1 MFQLALKRGR
11 ETDVPRSFLTKLDLF
26 KRKPEL
32 VGTGRYEI
40 QSDVDPNVFA
50 MFMTRLYGGESD
62 PVTPENAEQLR
73 ALCNELGFSGFGEEL
88 RDVQA
93 VAGDLSVRK
102 DLVCVRGRVDRHDVL
117 LEQLQRR
124 VAELERRLAAFEAV
138 PARVESVESRLEAT
152 ARGLDELWQKYLSDD
167 LDWLRRE
174 VSERVRADLAALT
187 EEVSRL
193 KRAEAKR
200 AIPPPQVAAPALAK
214 KTPLQPPQVMV
225 PALAKKT
232 PPHVCSVLPVA
243 DALPPLR
250 ERVFG
255 NVKAPTVRKFRYN
268 EAKPLNGVIAHLT
281 RECGGN
287 VHEKGVVE
295 VTASNFWFCADAKY
309 AVDLGTDPGFFSTN
323 EPNSWIRYD
332 FKGRRVALTSY
343 SIRTGSFQF
352 PISWVL
358 EVSNDE
364 TVDSWTVVDHRENT
378 GLLIGQYVT
387 RNFEL
392 TDPPY
397 AGFRFVRLRQTGKNY
412 KGDDYLVINS
422 LELFGT
428 LSPE

>member
-1 MFQLALKRGR
+1 MKVAIKICESG
-11 ETDVPRSFLTKLDLF
+11 KLDLF

-117 LEQLQRR
+117 LEQLQLR
-124 VAELERRLAAFEAV
+124 VLELERRLAAFEAV

-167 LDWLRRE
+167 VDWLRRE

-193 KRAEAKR
+193 KGAEAKR
-200 AIPPPQVAAPALAK
+200 AVTPPQVAAPALAK
-214 KTPLQPPQVMV
+214 KKPPQS
-225 PALAKKT
+225 PQ
-232 PPHVCSVLPVA
+232 VA
-243 DALPPLR
+243 SPLPPLR
-250 ERVFG
+250 QGVTGKVRARKELEFRFNKER
-255 NVKAPTVRKFRYN
+255 
-268 EAKPLNGVIAHLT
+268 PLEGVIAHLT
-281 RECGGN
+281 RKCGGN
-287 VHEKGVVE
+287 VHDKGVVSITSSQE
-295 VTASNFWFCADAKY
+295 RGLPAKHV
-309 AVDLGTDPGFFSTN
+309 ANLDTDTN
-323 EPNSWIRYD
+323 CEILINPEARIRYD
-332 FKGRRVALTSY
+332 FKEWRLAPTSY
-343 SIRTGSFQF
+343 SIKTGHTTG
-352 PISWVL
+352 PKSWVL
-358 EVSNDE
+358 EVSNDGSE
-364 TVDSWTVVDHRENT
+364 GSWEVVDSRKKNKD
-378 GLLIGQYVT
+378 LIDCYVIH
-387 RNFEL
+387 NFAIKA
-392 TDPPY
+392 PPQES
-397 AGFRFVRLRQTGKNY
+397 FRFVRLRVSKNHRY
-412 KGDDYLVINS
+412 GSLYINS

-428 LSPE
+428 LFPQTTHHK